1 MANGNRSRMQ
11 PPASHDLTGKVALI
25 TGAGTGFGRSM
36 SKAFCA
42 AGAQVIG
49 VGRRA
54 DRLEETARLAG
65 PRFTPMP
72 WDVSKTRE
80 ARDFVKQVTDK
91 LGVMHILVNDAAVML
106 DNDVPLSKLS
116 LDAFETTWQINVSG
130 MFALSQAAFE
140 PMRKQSYGRIVNVS
154 SGLGFFPMLEYGSYC
169 VSKAAVNMLTRVFAI
184 DGARDGILVN
194 AIDPGVAK
202 TEMNPTAADSP
213 DSINKVALYL
223 ASLPNSGQ
231 TGKCFNK
238 RLQLVEW

>member
-1 MANGNRSRMQ
+1 MANV
-11 PPASHDLTGKVALI
+11 DLTGKVALI

-49 VGRRA
+49 VGRRV
-54 DRLEETARLAG
+54 DRLEETAKLAG

-80 ARDFVKQVTDK
+80 AREFVKSVTDK
-91 LGVMHILVNDAAVML
+91 IGALHVLVNDAAVML
-106 DNDVPLSKLS
+106 DDDVPLSKLS
-116 LDAFETTWQINVSG
+116 IEAFETTLQINVSG
-130 MFALSQAAFE
+130 MFALTQAAFE
-140 PMRKQSYGRIVNVS
+140 PMRKQKYGRVMNVS

-169 VSKAAVNMLTRVFAI
+169 VSKAAVNMLTRVFAM
-184 DGARDGILVN
+184 DGSRDNILVN

-213 DSINKVALYL
+213 DTINKVALYL
-223 ASLPNSGQ
+223 ASLPNTGP
-231 TGKCFNK
+231 TGKCYNK